1 MTYHVAKLEKVVFSD
16 FVGDKVWGSLLIN
29 STQTLALDKII
40 NKHNSQH
47 RERNLTSIRM
57 ILMFRRLYKF

>member
-1 MTYHVAKLEKVVFSD
+1 MAKLEKVVFSD

-47 RERNLTSIRM
+47 RERNLTSNDTPV
-57 ILMFRRLYKF
+57 LKLYKF